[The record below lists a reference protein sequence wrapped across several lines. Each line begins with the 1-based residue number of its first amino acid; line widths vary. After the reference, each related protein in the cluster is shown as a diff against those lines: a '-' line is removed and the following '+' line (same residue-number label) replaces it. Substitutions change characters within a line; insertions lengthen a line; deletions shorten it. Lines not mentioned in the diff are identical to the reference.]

1 MLCNL
6 LFFFQNSAHAEMRQ
20 FALDDTV
27 LQMSKPAHQN
37 LTTGLAPGVGSRVTA
52 PLLLFLGLLF
62 IFIRISQKKAA
73 LPGPSFCLGI
83 GPLISYGRF
92 LWMGIGSASNY
103 YNEKYGEIVRV
114 WIHGEETLI
123 ISRSSAVNHV
133 MKKWHYISRFG
144 NKQALQC
151 IGMNE
156 NGIIFNNNPSIWKQT
171 RPYFAKALTGPGL
184 QRTLAVSVE
193 STRNH
198 LEKLLGGNDTS
209 TACVDILLF
218 LRAITLDISNR
229 LFLRVPLHEG
239 EIVSKIQKYFDTW
252 QTLLLKPDIFFKFK
266 WIYKKYE
273 KAAQDLQ
280 DAVEGLLL
288 KKQQELREA
297 EKLQDIT
304 DFATDL
310 IFAQTH
316 GELTADNV
324 RQSMLEILI
333 AGPDTMSVSI
343 FFMLM
348 LIAQHPEV
356 EKKIVEEIQAVT
368 GEREVQNSDLQ
379 QLKTVENFINESM
392 RYQPVVDFTMRKAL
406 KDDVIDG
413 YPVKKG
419 TNIILNLGR
428 MHKVEFFLKPN
439 EFNLE
444 NFAQNVPHRYFQPF
458 GCGPRSCVGKYIA
471 MVMMKGILVTMLKR
485 YTVHSHN
492 GSTLE
497 NVKNNND
504 LSYHPNESHS
514 LLRMIFTP
522 RKQAEA

>member
-1 MLCNL
+1 
-6 LFFFQNSAHAEMRQ
+6 MRQ
-20 FALDDTV
+20 FALGDSL
-27 LQMSKPAHQN
+27 LQMSKPACQN
-37 LTTGLAPGVGSRVTA
+37 LTTAVLPEMGSRATT

-62 IFIRISQKKAA
+62 IFVKTTQKKATF
-73 LPGPSFCLGI
+73 PGPSFCLGV

-133 MKKWHYISRFG
+133 MRKGHYISRFG
-144 NKQALQC
+144 NKQALKC

-156 NGIIFNNNPSIWKQT
+156 NGIIFNNNPSIWKMT
-171 RPYFAKALTGPGL
+171 RPYFAKALTGPSL

-193 STRNH
+193 STCNH
-198 LEKLLGGNDTS
+198 LDKLLESNSTTTTS
-209 TACVDILLF
+209 TTAGVDILLF

-239 EIVSKIQKYFDTW
+239 QIVSKIQKYFDTW

-273 KAAQDLQ
+273 KAAQDLR
-280 DAVEGLLL
+280 DVVEELLM
-288 KKQQELREA
+288 KKQQELQEA

-316 GELTADNV
+316 GKLTAENV
-324 RQSMLEILI
+324 KQSVLEILI

-356 EKKIVEEIQAVT
+356 EKKIVEEIQEVT

-379 QLKTVENFINESM
+379 QLKTVENFIYESM
-392 RYQPVVDFTMRKAL
+392 RYRPVVDFTMRKAL

-428 MHKVEFFLKPN
+428 MHKDECFLKPN

-485 YTVHSHN
+485 YRVHSHN
-492 GSTLE
+492 RTTLE
-497 NVKNNND
+497 NLKNNHD

-514 LLRMIFTP
+514 LPRMIFTP
-522 RKQAEA
+522 RNQAEA

>member
-1 MLCNL
+1 
-6 LFFFQNSAHAEMRQ
+6 MRQ
-20 FALDDTV
+20 FVLGDTV
-27 LQMSKPAHQN
+27 LQMLEAAHQN
-37 LTTGLAPGVGSRVTA
+37 LTTGVVPEIGSRATA

-62 IFIRISQKKAA
+62 IFVKISQKKAT

-83 GPLISYGRF
+83 GALITYGRF

-133 MKKWHYISRFG
+133 MKKGHYISRFG

-193 STRNH
+193 STCDH
-198 LEKLLGGNDTS
+198 LKKLLEGNTTITTS
-209 TACVDILLF
+209 ACTDILLF
-218 LRAITLDISNR
+218 LRTITLDISNR

-266 WIYKKYE
+266 WMYKKYE

-280 DAVEGLLL
+280 DTVEELLL
-288 KKQQELREA
+288 KKQQELQEA

-316 GELTADNV
+316 GKLTADNV
-324 RQSMLEILI
+324 RQSVLEILI
-333 AGPDTMSVSI
+333 AGPDTMSISI
-343 FFMLM
+343 FYMLM

-392 RYQPVVDFTMRKAL
+392 RYQPVVDCIMRKAL

-419 TNIILNLGR
+419 TNIILNLRR
-428 MHKVEFFLKPN
+428 MHKDEFFRKPN

-485 YTVHSHN
+485 YKVHSYD
-492 GSTLE
+492 GSALE
-497 NVKNNND
+497 NIQTDNN

-514 LLRMIFTP
+514 LLKMIFTP
-522 RKQAEA
+522 RKQAKP

>member
-1 MLCNL
+1 
-6 LFFFQNSAHAEMRQ
+6 MRQ
-20 FALDDTV
+20 FPLGDTV
-27 LQMSKPAHQN
+27 LQMSKAAQQN
-37 LTTGLAPGVGSRVTA
+37 LTTGMVPEMGSRATV

-62 IFIRISQKKAA
+62 IFVKISERKAT

-123 ISRSSAVNHV
+123 ISRSSDVLVSFIINSSRSSAVNHV
-133 MKKWHYISRFG
+133 MKKGHYISRFG

-198 LEKLLGGNDTS
+198 LEKLLGGNNAT
-209 TACVDILLF
+209 TACVDILLL

-266 WIYKKYE
+266 WIYEKYE

-280 DAVEGLLL
+280 DAVKELLL
-288 KKQQELREA
+288 RKQQELQEA

-316 GELTADNV
+316 GKLTADNV
-324 RQSMLEILI
+324 RQSVLEILI

-379 QLKTVENFINESM
+379 QLKTVESFINESM
-392 RYQPVVDFTMRKAL
+392 RFQPVVDFTMRKAL

-444 NFAQNVPHRYFQPF
+444 NFAQNVPRRYFQPF

-485 YTVHSHN
+485 YRVHSHN

-504 LSYHPNESHS
+504 LSYHPNESHT

-522 RKQAEA
+522 RDQEEV

>member
-6 LFFFQNSAHAEMRQ
+6 QLFFQTSAHVEMRK
-20 FALDDTV
+20 FGLGNGL
-27 LQMSKPAHQN
+27 LQMSRAAHPN
-37 LTTGLAPGVGSRVTA
+37 ITAVVGPPVASRATV
-52 PLLLFLGLLF
+52 PLLLFLALLF
-62 IFIRISQKKAA
+62 IFIKLSQKKPT

-83 GPLISYGRF
+83 GPLVSYGRF
-92 LWMGIGSASNY
+92 LWMGIGNACNY
-103 YNEKYGEIVRV
+103 YNAKYGEIVRV

-133 MKKWHYISRFG
+133 MKKGHYIARFG
-144 NKQALQC
+144 NKHALQC

-184 QRTLAVSVE
+184 QKTLAASVV
-193 STRNH
+193 STRSH
-198 LEKLLGGNDTS
+198 LEKLLGGNQT

-239 EIVSKIQKYFDTW
+239 EIVAKIQKYFDTW

-266 WIYKKYE
+266 WLYKKYE
-273 KAAQDLQ
+273 EAAQELQ

-297 EKLQDIT
+297 EKLQDIS

-333 AGPDTMSVSI
+333 AGPDTMSVTI
-343 FFMLM
+343 YFMLM

-356 EKKIVEEIQAVT
+356 EKEIMEEIHTVI

-379 QLKTVENFINESM
+379 QLKTLENFINESM
-392 RYQPVVDFTMRKAL
+392 RYQPVVDITMRKAL

-413 YPVKKG
+413 FLVKKG

-428 MHKVEFFLKPN
+428 MHKDQFFLKPN
-439 EFNLE
+439 EFSLE

-458 GCGPRSCVGKYIA
+458 GCGPRSCVGKYVA
-471 MVMMKGILVTMLKR
+471 MVMMKGILVTMLKH
-485 YTVHSHN
+485 YTMHAHN
-492 GSTLE
+492 GKAPH
-497 NVKNNND
+497 NIKINND
-504 LSYHPNESHS
+504 LSFHPTEAHGP
-514 LLRMIFTP
+514 LQMVFTLRKRT
-522 RKQAEA
+522 EA

>member
-1 MLCNL
+1 M
-6 LFFFQNSAHAEMRQ
+6 QQ
-20 FALDDTV
+20 FALGDTV
-27 LQMSKPAHQN
+27 LQLSKPAYQN
-37 LTTGLAPGVGSRVTA
+37 LTTGVVPEMGSRATA
-52 PLLLFLGLLF
+52 PLLLFLGVLF
-62 IFIRISQKKAA
+62 IFVKFSEKRAT

-92 LWMGIGSASNY
+92 LWMGIGCACNY
-103 YNEKYGEIVRV
+103 YNEKYGEVVRV

-123 ISRSSAVNHV
+123 LCRSSAVNHV
-133 MKKWHYISRFG
+133 MKKGHYVSRFG
-144 NKQALQC
+144 SKRALQC

-184 QRTLAVSVE
+184 RRTLAVSVE
-193 STRNH
+193 STSNH
-198 LEKLLGGNDTS
+198 LEKLLGGHNTTS
-209 TACVDILLF
+209 ACEDILLF
-218 LRAITLDISNR
+218 LRAITLDISNK

-266 WIYKKYE
+266 WIYQKYE
-273 KAAQDLQ
+273 RAARDLQ
-280 DAVEGLLL
+280 DAVEELLL
-288 KKQQELREA
+288 KKQQELQQT
-297 EKLQDIT
+297 EKLQDVT

-316 GELTADNV
+316 GKLTADNV
-324 RQSMLEILI
+324 RQSVLEILI

-343 FFMLM
+343 FFMLL
-348 LIAQHPEV
+348 LITQHPDV

-379 QLKTVENFINESM
+379 QLKIVESFIYESM

-485 YTVHSHN
+485 YRVHSHN

-497 NVKNNND
+497 NIKNNND
-504 LSYHPNESHS
+504 LSCHPNESHS
-514 LLRMIFTP
+514 ILRMIFTP
-522 RKQAEA
+522 RNQAEV